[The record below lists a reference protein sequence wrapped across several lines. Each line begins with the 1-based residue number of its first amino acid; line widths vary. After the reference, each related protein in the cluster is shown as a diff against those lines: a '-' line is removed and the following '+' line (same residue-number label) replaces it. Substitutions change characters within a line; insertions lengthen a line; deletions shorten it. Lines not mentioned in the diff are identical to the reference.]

1 MPLCGKTT
9 AVICGLIST
18 WGVVQLALLGLSAY
32 LRSPALIEDISIE
45 ERESWTESD
54 LKLALDTGYQKTA
67 LNCWIASLL
76 YFTALCAS
84 AQQFWAN
91 HRIGDDQ
98 FKATQF

>member
-45 ERESWTESD
+45 ERYRSIN
-54 LKLALDTGYQKTA
+54 
-67 LNCWIASLL
+67 LNLSNTILISVQRYNLSLTTDED
-76 YFTALCAS
+76 FVVFIS
-84 AQQFWAN
+84 
-91 HRIGDDQ
+91 
-98 FKATQF
+98 

>member
-45 ERESWTESD
+45 ERYD
-54 LKLALDTGYQKTA
+54 LNFTTS
-67 LNCWIASLL
+67 ILL
-76 YFTALCAS
+76 SFIPYSRRYT
-84 AQQFWAN
+84 
-91 HRIGDDQ
+91 
-98 FKATQF
+98 